1 MPTNSDR
8 DSQAVSLPT
17 ARRTVVVGD
26 PMGLHIRTAAAI
38 AKLVRGGRSQVT
50 IARGDHRADGGE
62 LWELM
67 TLLAPAGE
75 KLDIV
80 AVGPDAGELLSA
92 IEPLLADG
100 FGA

>member
-1 MPTNSDR
+1 
-8 DSQAVSLPT
+8 
-17 ARRTVVVGD
+17 VVISD

-38 AKLVRGGRSQVT
+38 ARLVRGAGARVT

-75 KLDIV
+75 TLEIE
-80 AVGPDAGELLSA
+80 AVGPDAPAVLEA
-92 IEPLLADG
+92 IEPLLAGRFDDEPQP
-100 FGA
+100 FA

>member
-1 MPTNSDR
+1 MT
-8 DSQAVSLPT
+8 QPT

-38 AKLVRGGRSQVT
+38 AKLVRGGRSQVS
-50 IARGDHRADGGE
+50 IARGGHRVDGGE

-75 KLDIV
+75 KLEIE
-80 AVGPDAGELLSA
+80 AVGPDAADVLQA
-92 IEPLLADG
+92 IEPLLAGD
-100 FGA
+100 FGEETQSFA